1 VRYVSTRGGL
11 ADASFADVLLEGLA
25 PDGGLVVPAT
35 YPSIEPMLGSLVE
48 ADYPE
53 VAFNVLKL
61 FIDDMTD
68 AEIRAIVNDTYRPGV
83 FSGEGVVPVERLGD
97 RWLVGLS
104 TGPTLAFKD
113 IAMQLLGRL
122 FDFELSRQDR
132 RITVLGA
139 TSGDTGSAAEQAMV
153 GRSRVSVVML
163 SPYGK
168 MSPFQAAQMYSI
180 DEPNIVNLAVEGVF
194 DECQD
199 IVKAINADA
208 EFKVKNN
215 IGAVNSINWGRVL
228 AQIVYYVWAWLRV
241 GAETETEVDIA
252 VPTGNFGN
260 VFAGWVAKQMGVP
273 IRRLVVAC
281 NENNVLDEFFKTGR
295 YAIRSTGDVVPTSS
309 PSMDIAKASNFE
321 RFIFDLL
328 DRDATA
334 TEAIFAGL
342 TPAMPLEIDTSLL
355 TDVGFVSGTSTE
367 VDRMATIGSVYADF
381 GRLID
386 THTADGWHVA
396 SQYIDEAVPMVCL
409 ETALPAKF
417 SASIERATG
426 VVPPRP
432 EGFEGIEDRQQ
443 HFTVIPATSS
453 AVRGHIEALNG
464 TA

>member
-1 VRYVSTRGGL
+1 MKYVSTRGGL
-11 ADASFADVLLEGLA
+11 AGASFANVLLDGLA
-25 PDGGLVVPAT
+25 PDGGLVIPES
-35 YPSIEPMLGSLVE
+35 YPSIESALGGLVG

-53 VAFNVLKL
+53 VAFGVLRM
-61 FIDDMTD
+61 FIDEMSD
-68 AEIRAIVNDTYRPGV
+68 ADLRAVVNDTYRPGI
-83 FSGEGVVPVERLGD
+83 FTGEGVIPVERIGD
-97 RWLVGLS
+97 RWLMGLS
-104 TGPTLAFKD
+104 SGPTLAFKD
-113 IAMQLLGRL
+113 VAMQLLGRL
-122 FDFELSRQDR
+122 FDFELTRQDR
-132 RITVLGA
+132 QIMVLGA
-139 TSGDTGSAAEQAMV
+139 TSGDTGSAAEQAMI

-168 MSPFQAAQMYSI
+168 MTPFQAAQMYSI
-180 DEPNIVNLAVEGVF
+180 DEANIVNLAVEGVF

-199 IVKAINADA
+199 IVKALNADA
-208 EFKVKNN
+208 QFKAAHN

-241 GAETETEVDIA
+241 GATADTEIDVT

-260 VFAGWVAKQMGVP
+260 VFAGWVAKKMGVP

-281 NENNVLDEFFKTGR
+281 NENNVLDEFFTTGR
-295 YAIRSTGDVVPTSS
+295 YVVRATEDVVTTSS

-328 DRDATA
+328 DRDAETTA
-334 TEAIFAGL
+334 SVFSGLSPDAPYVVDPDVLAG
-342 TPAMPLEIDTSLL
+342 T
-355 TDVGFVSGTSTE
+355 GFVSGTSTE
-367 VDRMATIGSVYADF
+367 ADRMATIAGVYTDH

-396 SQYIDEAVPMVCL
+396 SQHIDHGVPMVCL

-417 SASIERATG
+417 SAAIERATG

-432 EGFEGIEDRQQ
+432 PGFEGIEDRPQ
-443 HFTVIPATSS
+443 HFTVIPPTTG
-453 AVRGHIEALNG
+453 AVRSHIEALNG

>member
-1 VRYVSTRGGL
+1 MRYVSTRGGL
-11 ADASFADVLLEGLA
+11 TDAGFADVLLEGLA
-25 PDGGLVVPAT
+25 PDGGLVVPES
-35 YPSIEPMLGSLVE
+35 YPSIADSLGSLVR

-53 VAFNVLKL
+53 VAFSVLRM
-61 FIDDMTD
+61 FIGGMSDVELRTV
-68 AEIRAIVNDTYRPGV
+68 VNDTYRPGV
-83 FSGEGVVPVERLGD
+83 FSAEGVVPVERVGD

-104 TGPTLAFKD
+104 NGPTLAFKD

-122 FDFELSRQDR
+122 FDFELIRQDR

-139 TSGDTGSAAEQAMV
+139 TSGDTGSAAEQAMI

-163 SPYGK
+163 SPYGR

-194 DECQD
+194 DDCQD
-199 IVKAINADA
+199 IVKSINADP
-208 EFKVKNN
+208 EFKAAHN

-241 GAETETEVDIA
+241 GAEADTEIDVT

-295 YAIRSTGDVVPTSS
+295 YAIRATEDVVLTSS

-321 RFIFDLL
+321 RFIFDILG
-328 DRDATA
+328 RDADA
-334 TEAIFAGL
+334 TRTVFAGL
-342 TPAMPLEIDTSLL
+342 RPETPLEMDLALVSAT
-355 TDVGFVSGTSTE
+355 GFVSGTSTE
-367 VDRMATIGSVYADF
+367 PDRMATIAGVYADH

-396 SQYIDEAVPMVCL
+396 SQYIDDAVPMVCL

-417 SASIERATG
+417 SEAIERATG

-432 EGFEGIEDRQQ
+432 KRFDGIEDRPQ
-443 HFTVIPATSS
+443 HFTVVPATKE
-453 AVRGHIEALNG
+453 AVRHHISVLAG
-464 TA
+464 AQ

>member
-1 VRYVSTRGGL
+1 MRYVSTRGGMTN
-11 ADASFADVLLEGLA
+11 ASFADVLLEGLA
-25 PDGGLVVPAT
+25 PDGGLVVPES
-35 YPSIEPMLGSLVE
+35 YPSIESTLGSLVG

-53 VAFNVLKL
+53 VAFSILRL
-61 FIDDMTD
+61 FIDGMSDT
-68 AEIRAIVNDTYRPGV
+68 EIRAIVNDTYRPGV
-83 FSGEGVVPVERLGD
+83 FTGGGVVPVEEIGD
-97 RWLVGLS
+97 RWLMGLS

-113 IAMQLLGRL
+113 LAMQLLGRL

-139 TSGDTGSAAEQAMV
+139 TSGDTGSAAEQAMI

-163 SPYGK
+163 SPHGT

-194 DECQD
+194 DDCQD

-208 EFKVKNN
+208 EFKTTHN

-228 AQIVYYVWAWLRV
+228 AQVVYYVWAWLRV
-241 GAETETEVDIA
+241 GSAAGSEIDVT

-260 VFAGWVAKQMGVP
+260 VFAGWVARQMGVP

-295 YAIRSTGDVVPTSS
+295 YVIRGTEDVVHTSS

-321 RFIFDLL
+321 RFIFDLF
-328 DRDATA
+328 DRDTDLTRSAFSGLAPDTPLTIERDVLAAT
-334 TEAIFAGL
+334 
-342 TPAMPLEIDTSLL
+342 
-355 TDVGFVSGTSTE
+355 GFVSGTSTE
-367 VDRMATIGSVYADF
+367 TDRMATIGSVYADH

-396 SQYIDEAVPMVCL
+396 SEYIDRDVPMVCL

-417 SASIERATG
+417 SAAIERATG
-426 VVPPRP
+426 MVPPRP
-432 EGFEGIEDRQQ
+432 SGFAGIEDRPQ
-443 HFTVIPATSS
+443 HVTVIPA
-453 AVRGHIEALNG
+453 AADVVRRYIEEINA
-464 TA
+464 AR

>member
-1 VRYVSTRGGL
+1 MRYVSTRGGMT
-11 ADASFADVLLEGLA
+11 DASFADVLLEGLA
-25 PDGGLVVPAT
+25 PDGGLVVPES
-35 YPSIEPMLGSLVE
+35 YPSIEGTLGSLVG

-53 VAFNVLKL
+53 VAFSILRL
-61 FIDDMTD
+61 FIDGMSDT
-68 AEIRAIVNDTYRPGV
+68 EIRTIVNDTYRPGV
-83 FSGEGVVPVERLGD
+83 FTGDGVVPVEEIGD
-97 RWLVGLS
+97 RWLMGLS

-113 IAMQLLGRL
+113 VAMQLLGRL
-122 FDFELSRQDR
+122 FDFELNRQDR

-139 TSGDTGSAAEQAMV
+139 TSGDTGSAAEQAMI

-163 SPYGK
+163 SPHGT

-194 DECQD
+194 DDCQD

-208 EFKVKNN
+208 EFKTMHN

-228 AQIVYYVWAWLRV
+228 AQVVYYVWAWLRV
-241 GAETETEVDIA
+241 GSAAGSEIDVT

-260 VFAGWVAKQMGVP
+260 VFAGWVARQMGVP

-295 YAIRSTGDVVPTSS
+295 YVIRATEDVVHTSS

-321 RFIFDLL
+321 RFIFDLF
-328 DRDATA
+328 DRDADLTRSAFSELAPDTPLTIERDVLAA
-334 TEAIFAGL
+334 T
-342 TPAMPLEIDTSLL
+342 
-355 TDVGFVSGTSTE
+355 GFVSGTSTE
-367 VDRMATIGSVYADF
+367 TDRMATIGGVYADH

-396 SQYIDEAVPMVCL
+396 SEYIDRDVPMVCL

-417 SASIERATG
+417 SAAIERATG
-426 VVPPRP
+426 MVPPRP
-432 EGFEGIEDRQQ
+432 PGFAGIEDRPQ
-443 HFTVIPATSS
+443 HVTVIPA
-453 AVRGHIEALNG
+453 AADVVRRHIEAIN
-464 TA
+464 AAR

>member
-1 VRYVSTRGGL
+1 
-11 ADASFADVLLEGLA
+11 
-25 PDGGLVVPAT
+25 LVVPAT

-199 IVKAINADA
+199 MVKAVNADA
-208 EFKVKNN
+208 DFKAKNN

-355 TDVGFVSGTSTE
+355 TDAGFVSGTSTE

-432 EGFEGIEDRQQ
+432 AGFEGIEDRPQ

>member
-1 VRYVSTRGGL
+1 MRYVSTRGGL

-68 AEIRAIVNDTYRPGV
+68 AEIRAIVNDAYRPGV

-199 IVKAINADA
+199 MVKAVNADA
-208 EFKVKNN
+208 DFKAKNN

-355 TDVGFVSGTSTE
+355 TDAGFVSGTSTE

-432 EGFEGIEDRQQ
+432 AGFEGIEDRAQR
-443 HFTVIPATSS
+443 FTVIPATSS
-453 AVRGHIEALNG
+453 AVRGYIEALNG